1 MGEYVDIYDEFKNLI
16 NEKIFRKKG
25 EKAIPPQDRY
35 TIVVLA
41 IIENDNNEILV
52 QKTSP
57 RKKGIW
63 ALSGGHVKSGETSIQ
78 GIQEELHE
86 EMNIL
91 VNPKEITLFKT
102 YKYDNTFKDVYYIKK
117 NINLSDITLQE
128 DEVEKV
134 EYLSKE
140 KIGKL
145 IKNNNFRKTN
155 LDALY
160 DFYKER

>member
-1 MGEYVDIYDEFKNLI
+1 MGEYVDFHDEFKNI
-16 NEKIFRKKG
+16 TNETYLEKKG
-25 EKAIPPQDRY
+25 EKAISPQDRY

-41 IIENDNNEILV
+41 IIENDNKEILV
-52 QKTSP
+52 QKTSS

-63 ALSGGHVKSGETSIQ
+63 ALTGGHVKSGETSIQ

-91 VNPKEITLFKT
+91 VNSKEITLFKT
-102 YKYDNTFKDVYYIKK
+102 YKYDNAFKDVYYIKK
-117 NINLSDITLQE
+117 NINLSDITLQK

-140 KIGKL
+140 LGVGL
-145 IKNNNFRKTN
+145 STTFS
-155 LDALY
+155 
-160 DFYKER
+160 FE